1 MDDPKAAETAV
12 DTAVGEVFDRE
23 YYATH
28 CGGLPYDHSC
38 GFWGEFFGKIADELV
53 RAFRPRRVF
62 DAGCAHGFLV
72 EALWDRGVEAWG
84 RDISRHANADVRQDV
99 RQYCSI
105 GSIADPIE
113 GQYDLLTCIEVLEHM
128 PEAEAIRAIAAMT
141 SVTNRILFSSSPS
154 DFDEPTH
161 INVRPAIYWL
171 RLFAANGFTPDMTYD
186 ATFILP
192 HTLVLE
198 RAEATPRE
206 QDLTACANL
215 VRMRILLAERDKANR
230 ALEAERARSDHEL
243 VIERARVNHE
253 LEIERAR
260 VNYELEI
267 ARGRIADE
275 LNTERAR
282 VQGGIEIERTQADRD
297 LDLQQAQANHD
308 QASLIRAL
316 CDLEAERV
324 RGIAELE
331 AERARGLVELEAEL
345 ARSLAGREADHARNV
360 AEKARV
366 IAELVQR
373 VAELEARYQAVVTST
388 LWLTT
393 SPLRRMGQWLSQP
406 TRRRLRRTL
415 AFVRRSS
422 RPRGGATG

>member
-1 MDDPKAAETAV
+1 MVPFMDDPKAAETAA
-12 DTAVGEVFDRE
+12 DAMDGEVFNRE

-38 GFWGEFFGKIADELV
+38 AFWGEFFGRIADELV
-53 RAFRPRRVF
+53 RAFRPKRVF

-72 EALWDRGVEAWG
+72 EAFWDRGVEAWG
-84 RDISRHANADVRQDV
+84 RDISRHANADVRRDV

-113 GQYDLLTCIEVLEHM
+113 GQYDLVTCIEVLEHM

-141 SVTNRILFSSSPS
+141 SVTNRILFSSSPT

-161 INVRPAIYWL
+161 VNVRPAIYWL

-215 VRMRILLAERDKANR
+215 VRIRIQLAERDGANR
-230 ALEAERARSDHEL
+230 TLEAERARLDHEL
-243 VIERARVNHE
+243 VIERARVNYELDIERARVNHE

-260 VNYELEI
+260 VNHELEI
-267 ARGRIADE
+267 
-275 LNTERAR
+275 ERAR
-282 VQGGIEIERTQADRD
+282 MAQELNAERALVQDSVDLERAQAERD
-297 LDLQQAQANHD
+297 LDLQQQQANHD
-308 QASLIRAL
+308 QAALIRAL

-324 RGIAELE
+324 GSSAKLEAELE
-331 AERARGLVELEAEL
+331 AVRARSLGELEADRL
-345 ARSLAGREADHARNV
+345 AWAR
-360 AEKARV
+360 
-366 IAELVQR
+366 R
-373 VAELEARYQAVVTST
+373 VAEAEARYQAVVTST
-388 LWLTT
+388 LWLST
-393 SPLRRMGQWLSQP
+393 SPLRRMGRWLSQP
-406 TRRRLRRTL
+406 ARRRLRSAL
-415 AFVRRSS
+415 GFVRRGAG
-422 RPRGGATG
+422 RVYGGPGR